1 MNINDKARE
10 LALYIKNTNEFKT
23 MYKAK
28 KDLDKNPMLKKQFDE
43 YLQKKNLVYSRY
55 KIEDASKKISQ
66 LNRDYT
72 KFFNH
77 PLVSNYMQANRNYNT
92 MMEKLYKQIE
102 LELTK

>member
-10 LALYIKNTNEFKT
+10 LAVNIKNTSEFKA
-23 MYKAK
+23 MNKAK
-28 KDLDKNPMLKKQFDE
+28 KDLDRNTTLKKQFDE
-43 YLQKKNLVYSRY
+43 YIQKKNAIYSRY
-55 KIEDASKKISQ
+55 KIEDASKKISH

-77 PLVSNYMQANRNYNT
+77 PLVDTYMQSNRNFNS

-102 LELTK
+102 SELTK

>member
-1 MNINDKARE
+1 MNINDKAKE
-10 LALYIKNTNEFKT
+10 LAVYIKSTSEFKT
-23 MYKAK
+23 MHKAK
-28 KDLDKNPMLKKQFDE
+28 KDLDRNPTLKRQFDE
-43 YLQKKNLVYSRY
+43 YVQKKNLIYSRH

-77 PLVSNYMQANRNYNT
+77 PLVSNYMQANRSYNT

>member
-10 LALYIKNTNEFKT
+10 FALYIKSTNEFKT
-23 MYKAK
+23 MQKAK
-28 KDLDKNPMLKKQFDE
+28 KDLDKNSALRKQFNE
-43 YLQKKNLVYSRY
+43 YLEKKNSIYTKY
-55 KIEDASKKISQ
+55 KIEDASKKVSQ

-77 PLVSNYMQANRNYNT
+77 PLVENYMQANRSYNT

-102 LELTK
+102 SELTK